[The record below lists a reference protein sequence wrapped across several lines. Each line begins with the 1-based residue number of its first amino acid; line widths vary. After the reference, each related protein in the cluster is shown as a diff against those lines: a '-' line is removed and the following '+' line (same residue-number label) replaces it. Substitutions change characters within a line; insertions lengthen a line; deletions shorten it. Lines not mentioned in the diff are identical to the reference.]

1 MTPCHRQHTHSTVL
15 STMKVVLVLACVLV
29 AGKVSFVFY
38 NLLSIVLVNSIVKQF
53 TFNTQYTFLRSVLFF
68 EKNALFLPSRYIFFS
83 CKCTYRRI
91 KGENRKLIPSN
102 PQFIVLLRKK
112 MFTLYINKYYM

>member
-29 AGKVSFVFY
+29 AGKVSFVFD

-53 TFNTQYTFLRSVLFF
+53 MFNTQYTFLRSILFF
-68 EKNALFLPSRYIFFS
+68 EKNALFFAIKIYFF
-83 CKCTYRRI
+83 
-91 KGENRKLIPSN
+91 
-102 PQFIVLLRKK
+102 LL
-112 MFTLYINKYYM
+112 